1 MIKKIALGLLI
12 ILVALQFIRP
22 TRNSSTIPSTN
33 DIRTAYVVPE
43 NVLKVFEKSC
53 YDCHSNNSAYPWYTN
68 IQPIG
73 LWMQQHIDEGKD
85 ELNFSEFKS
94 YSIKRQLKK
103 MKEIRNEINED
114 EMPLSSYLIIHRDA
128 NLNNEQKI
136 NIIDWTLAMEKEL
149 ATSLPKE

>member
-12 ILVALQFIRP
+12 VFVALQFIRP
-22 TRNSSTIPSTN
+22 TRNSSTTLSTN
-33 DIRTAYVVPE
+33 DISKAYIVPE

-128 NLNNEQKI
+128 NLNNEQKK

>member
-128 NLNNEQKI
+128 NLNNEQKK

>member
-12 ILVALQFIRP
+12 VFVALQFIRP
-22 TRNSSTIPSTN
+22 TRNSSTTLSTN
-33 DIRTAYVVPE
+33 DISKAYIVPE

-128 NLNNEQKI
+128 NLNNEQKKS
-136 NIIDWTLAMEKEL
+136 IIDWTLAMEKEL

>member
-12 ILVALQFIRP
+12 VFVALQFIRP

-73 LWMQQHIDEGKD
+73 LWMQQHVDEGKD

-128 NLNNEQKI
+128 NLNYEQKK

>member
-12 ILVALQFIRP
+12 VFVALQFIRP

-73 LWMQQHIDEGKD
+73 LWMQQHVDEGKD

-128 NLNNEQKI
+128 NLNNEQKK

-149 ATSLPKE
+149 ATSLPIE